1 MVRGTRGADAYR
13 RMDVETRSPMELVIM
28 LYDGALRFVGEARE
42 AIARKDVKART
53 QATRRAL
60 DIVSEL
66 QNTLNLE
73 QGGDIARELD
83 RLYSYISTKLL
94 DVTRGDAAAADEV
107 LKLLGMLRDGWAQ
120 AQTATPAVAPARAK

>member
-13 RMDVETRSPMELVIM
+13 RMDVETRSPMELVVM
-28 LYDGALRFVGEARE
+28 LYDGALRFVGDARE

-83 RLYSYISTKLL
+83 RLYGYISTKLL
-94 DVTRGDAAAADEV
+94 EVTRGDAEAADEV

-120 AQTATPAVAPARAK
+120 AQTAPAVAPARAK

>member
-1 MVRGTRGADAYR
+1 MVKAARGADAYR
-13 RMDVETRSPMELVIM
+13 RMDVETRSPMELVVM
-28 LYDGALRFVGEARE
+28 LYDGALRFVGDARE
-42 AIARKDVKART
+42 AIARRDVKART
-53 QATRRAL
+53 EASRRAL

-83 RLYSYISTKLL
+83 RLYSYVCTRLL

-107 LKLLGMLRDGWAQ
+107 YKLLGMLRDGWSQ
-120 AQTATPAVAPARAK
+120 AQIATPDARAR